1 VYVRAAGTD
10 KFVRFSND
18 DTKPASPGNYV
29 VNELFEDAAGDIWLG
44 YFPSGVDVVDRQASL
59 FNNYRYS
66 ASDTNSVTEGG
77 VLSAAKDRHGN
88 LWIGAGYGLNY
99 FDRAQQKFT
108 RYKHD
113 PGNTEG
119 MSGNTVLSLVLNED
133 EQALWMGIW
142 AGGLNRLDLTTG
154 KFKHYLPNPDD
165 PGAIRGRE
173 PWSIAR
179 DAKGYLW
186 IATEEGLNRYD
197 PATDS
202 FRYFTPTPDQLNGD
216 KVLYARAVY
225 IDKQQRVWIGGLSG
239 L

>member
-1 VYVRAAGTD
+1 
-10 KFVRFSND
+10 
-18 DTKPASPGNYV
+18 
-29 VNELFEDAAGDIWLG
+29 
-44 YFPSGVDVVDRQASL
+44 
-59 FNNYRYS
+59 
-66 ASDTNSVTEGG
+66 
-77 VLSAAKDRHGN
+77 N

-239 L
+239 LYLFDTANETFTRYHHIEGDGASLGTDFVFAMFEDSRGNFWVGTDGG